1 MGVGEA
7 EQGCKSSALTT
18 TEADLGVFGQKN
30 DTTTSVRGRGKVNNS
45 LPLRLVFK
53 DSTKS

>member
-7 EQGCKSSALTT
+7 EQGCKLTT
-18 TEADLGVFGQKN
+18 TEGDLGVFGQKT

-53 DSTKS
+53 DPTKP